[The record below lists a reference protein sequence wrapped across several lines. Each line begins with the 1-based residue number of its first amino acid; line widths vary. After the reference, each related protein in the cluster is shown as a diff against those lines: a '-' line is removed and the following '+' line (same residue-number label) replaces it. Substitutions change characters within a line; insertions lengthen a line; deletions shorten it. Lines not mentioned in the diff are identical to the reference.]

1 MGFFVCGGD
10 GRFGL
15 TMKKVLPLLNLNAL
29 LIGQENGLSHQE
41 FTEMCT
47 VMISSGELPKDFDI
61 ENRFQIHDK
70 NKDGYV
76 NSEELTEMMRTFFGK
91 HDTVRI
97 EEIAKA
103 DTKEDFDTKIIWS
116 GASIVEFVGAT
127 TSRWLYGYKHI

>member
-1 MGFFVCGGD
+1 
-10 GRFGL
+10 
-15 TMKKVLPLLNLNAL
+15 
-29 LIGQENGLSHQE
+29 
-41 FTEMCT
+41 MCT
-47 VMISSGELPKDFDI
+47 VMISFGELPKDFNI
-61 ENRFQIHDK
+61 ENHFQIHDK

-76 NSEELTEMMRTFFGK
+76 NVDELTEMMRTFFGK

-97 EEIAKA
+97 EGIAKG

>member
-1 MGFFVCGGD
+1 
-10 GRFGL
+10 
-15 TMKKVLPLLNLNAL
+15 
-29 LIGQENGLSHQE
+29 
-41 FTEMCT
+41 MCT
-47 VMISSGELPKDFDI
+47 VMISFGELPKDIDI

-76 NSEELTEMMRTFFGK
+76 NSEELTEMMRAFLGK

-97 EEIAKA
+97 EGIAKA